1 MKSKFPPNLKL
12 IHPFPKSGKEN
23 LTVYDKKS
31 KYKLED
37 FWRWNMSDLISNATR
52 GILAEFIVA
61 TAIGLDPANVRNE
74 WDAYDLLSPEGIKI
88 EVKTSAYIQSWFQKE
103 YSKISFS
110 IKTARAWDPET
121 NILGD
126 EIKRHADVYV
136 FCLLKHKDQDTIDP
150 LKLEQW
156 EFYIVSTPVLS
167 DYGGSQNRIIL
178 SKLKKIAVPVEY
190 GELKEEINRV
200 KSK

>member
-110 IKTARAWDPET
+110 IKPARAWDPET